1 MFWPR
6 GGFRPKAK
14 SPTKQGGDFIMPNY
28 EIYALKYAGP
38 FSSSGAFLMWLKDW
52 EETVKRNYYI
62 WCIKG
67 SREVVVVDSGVSPE
81 LAREKNLTG
90 YINPAEVLSR
100 IGINADEVRHV
111 ILTHIHW
118 DHANGVSLFP
128 RATFYVQDE
137 EYHFW
142 LKDQIATRPPFKHV
156 ADEAANEYLSSL
168 EGTDRLVLLKGDQE
182 ILPGIEC
189 LLAPGHT
196 VALQAVA
203 VNTAKGTAILGSDC
217 AHVFRNYQEDWPSAL
232 IVDLV
237 AWMKTYEKLRERA
250 SSLDLMFPGHDSL
263 MSENYPQVAKDVTKL
278 A

>member
-1 MFWPR
+1 M
-6 GGFRPKAK
+6 
-14 SPTKQGGDFIMPNY
+14 SNY

-38 FSSSGAFLMWLKDW
+38 FLSSGAFLMWHRDW
-52 EETVKRNYYI
+52 EKTVERNYYI
-62 WCIKG
+62 WCARGTRDI
-67 SREVVVVDSGVSPE
+67 VVVDTGVSPK
-81 LAREKNLTG
+81 LASEKNLTG

-100 IGINADEVRHV
+100 IGINAHEVRHV

-128 RATFYVQDE
+128 NATFYVQDE

-142 LKDQIATRPPFKHV
+142 TKNPIATRPPFKNV

-196 VALQAVA
+196 VALQAVG
-203 VNTAKGTAILGSDC
+203 VKTAKGTAILGSDC
-217 AHVFRNYQEDWPSAL
+217 AHVFRNYQEDWPSSL

-237 AWMKTYEKLRERA
+237 GWMNTYEKLRNKA
-250 SSLDLMFPGHDSL
+250 SSLDLIFPGHDVL
-263 MSENYPQVAKDVTKL
+263 MSKNYPQVAKDVTKL

>member
-1 MFWPR
+1 
-6 GGFRPKAK
+6 
-14 SPTKQGGDFIMPNY
+14 MPNY

-38 FSSSGAFLMWLKDW
+38 FFSSGAFLMWLKGW

-67 SREVVVVDSGVSPE
+67 SREAVVVDSGVSPE

-100 IGINADEVRHV
+100 IDINADEVRHV

-137 EYHFW
+137 EYRFW

-168 EGTDRLVLLKGDQE
+168 EGTDRLVRELSPGGKRRDQARLE
-182 ILPGIEC
+182 IL
-189 LLAPGHT
+189 L
-196 VALQAVA
+196 
-203 VNTAKGTAILGSDC
+203 
-217 AHVFRNYQEDWPSAL
+217 
-232 IVDLV
+232 
-237 AWMKTYEKLRERA
+237 
-250 SSLDLMFPGHDSL
+250 
-263 MSENYPQVAKDVTKL
+263 
-278 A
+278 